1 MTTTTTTASAI
12 GSLPEDIMSQQ
23 LQHHL
28 TSSEGAQQKDSDEP
42 LHSPDPETIRKRY
55 ESMSFDEM
63 QQQMAESYRQL
74 SEVLGNRVSTPSAAS
89 SSSSSSSSSSDNNT
103 TADTIYNVPDSD
115 DEYTVME
122 RTDLDDAT
130 KRTKMNKV
138 FSRAA
143 SGGDV
148 AKVTQ
153 LLKDERFSPYIDID
167 AKDEDG
173 ATPLIY
179 AACFGK
185 VEIAQMLLEAGAKTD
200 IQDSS
205 GWSALMWATT
215 NNHNNLVKVLLEHG
229 ASSHTRS
236 AKGRTVYDFVNTEN
250 QKIVEILATNPRD
263 SMSSTSSVFG
273 RVTAAASSS
282 MSSASSNAGDLDFYY
297 QSTVE
302 GYDTFMAE
310 EAERRQELLKTA
322 MALVGNDSDLGSSDD
337 EQDDDNDSNTDYD
350 NGQDDDLDDDMENEF
365 YWDKCLPDQMFVFSG
380 DNLSHILDTMITHVK
395 LPMETRQEICVP
407 ANVVFLSARFA
418 HYFSSSELLQEVLE
432 GALSRMSKVTKE
444 NANNVHALSFWMSN
458 LAQLL
463 YYLKK
468 DTGLV
473 VATAEYQLRL
483 SEMIS
488 ETYTMLILDTE
499 RRILKVLGPA
509 MLESEQIP
517 GMEDVDFV
525 DDWQRFFRRSAS
537 RRSVILSQESVQ
549 MRRHTST
556 PAHGGIVSPQSV
568 TSLLSTTF
576 YVLQTYEVHPTIII
590 QALAQLFHF
599 MSCELFNRILTNKKL
614 LSRSKALQIR
624 MNLSYV
630 EDWIR
635 HNHLPSSLLSYLSPS
650 VQLLQLLQCLSQLTD
665 FESFVH
671 TVKKFDTLNNLQ
683 IKRCIVN
690 YRYEVNEKR
699 LPDEI
704 KEYVIQLADD
714 TVRYRQ
720 KRSSLRRSRT
730 CYSSRPLSR
739 VNSMQRSLSRPES
752 MSSLVGSLIS
762 SVGISSSN
770 SLPPSMPSTPTT
782 EELPVAI
789 PAAAAAKPAA
799 AIESDTDED
808 DDDNDEIREIR
819 DTKFMLP
826 FSVPSTTRMVSTNGW
841 APDNSKERLS
851 VPVIPEKWMEKLD
864 TDNYAP
870 M

>member
-1 MTTTTTTASAI
+1 
-12 GSLPEDIMSQQ
+12 
-23 LQHHL
+23 
-28 TSSEGAQQKDSDEP
+28 
-42 LHSPDPETIRKRY
+42 
-55 ESMSFDEM
+55 
-63 QQQMAESYRQL
+63 MAESYRQL
-74 SEVLGNRVSTPSAAS
+74 SEVLGNRVSTPSATS
-89 SSSSSSSSSSDNNT
+89 SENADN
-103 TADTIYNVPDSD
+103 
-115 DEYTVME
+115 DENDEQAVID
-122 RTDLDDAT
+122 RADLDDNA

-143 SGGDV
+143 SGGNV
-148 AKVTQ
+148 AQVTQ
-153 LLKDERFSPYIDID
+153 LLNDDRYRPYIDID
-167 AKDEDG
+167 AKDDDG

-185 VEIAQMLLEAGAKTD
+185 VEIAKVLLEAGAKTD

-215 NNHNNLVKVLLEHG
+215 NNHDALVKVLLEHG
-229 ASSHTRS
+229 ASSQTKS
-236 AKGRTVYDFVNTEN
+236 AKGRTVFDFVNTEN

-263 SMSSTSSVFG
+263 SISSTSSIFG
-273 RVTAAASSS
+273 RVA
-282 MSSASSNAGDLDFYY
+282 SSASSNAGDLDFYY

-302 GYDTFMAE
+302 NYDNFMVE
-310 EAERRQELLKTA
+310 EAERRQKLLETA
-322 MALVGNDSDLGSSDD
+322 MALVGNDSGLGVSDD
-337 EQDDDNDSNTDYD
+337 ELDYDGSNDDD
-350 NGQDDDLDDDMENEF
+350 DDDDGDADIENEF
-365 YWDKCLPDQMFVFSG
+365 CWDKCMPDQMFVFGG
-380 DNLSHILDTMITHVK
+380 DDLEHILDTMITNVK
-395 LPMETRQEICVP
+395 LPLETRQEICVP

-444 NANNVHALSFWMSN
+444 NASNVHALAFWMSN
-458 LAQLL
+458 FVQLL

-488 ETYTMLILDTE
+488 ETYTMLIVDAE
-499 RRILKVLGPA
+499 RRILKVLGGA

-525 DDWQRFFRRSAS
+525 DDWQRFFRRNAN
-537 RRSVILSQESVQ
+537 RRSVVMSHESVQ
-549 MRRHTST
+549 MRRHAST
-556 PAHGGIVSPQSV
+556 PAMAGIVSPQNV

-590 QALAQLFHF
+590 QVLAQLFHF
-599 MSCELFNRILTNKKL
+599 MSCEVFNRLLTNKKL

-635 HNHLPSSLLSYLSPS
+635 HNKLPSSLLTYLSPT

-671 TVKKFDTLNNLQ
+671 TVKKFDTLNTLQ

-699 LPDEI
+699 VPEDI
-704 KEYVIQLADD
+704 KEYVVQLADD
-714 TVRYRQ
+714 AVRYKQ
-720 KRSSLRRSRT
+720 KRTSLRRSRT
-730 CYSSRPLSR
+730 SYATKPISR
-739 VNSMQRSLSRPES
+739 VNSMRRSLSRPES
-752 MSSLVGSLIS
+752 MSSLVGSFIS
-762 SVGISSSN
+762 SVASV
-770 SLPPSMPSTPTT
+770 PSTMPSTPTS
-782 EELPVAI
+782 EELPQVPCKFEAHV
-789 PAAAAAKPAA
+789 
-799 AIESDTDED
+799 IESDDESD
-808 DDDNDEIREIR
+808 DDDISEIR

-826 FSVPSTTRMVSTNGW
+826 FSVPTTAHMVSTNGW

-851 VPVIPEKWMEKLD
+851 VPVIPENWMEKLD
-864 TDNYAP
+864 KDNYAD

>member
-1 MTTTTTTASAI
+1 MATTTTKEPSVI
-12 GSLPEDIMSQQ
+12 GSLTEDMINP
-23 LQHHL
+23 
-28 TSSEGAQQKDSDEP
+28 TSTFDNNNNDDDMN
-42 LHSPDPETIRKRY
+42 PDPDMIRKRY

-74 SEVLGNRVSTPSAAS
+74 SQVLGHRVSTPSTDNQTTTTS
-89 SSSSSSSSSSDNNT
+89 SSSSTFDM
-103 TADTIYNVPDSD
+103 SD
-115 DEYTVME
+115 DNDEHTIME
-122 RTDLDDAT
+122 RHDVDDAT

-143 SGGDV
+143 SGGNVD
-148 AKVTQ
+148 KVTQ
-153 LLKDERFSPYIDID
+153 LLKDPQYRSFIDID

-185 VEIAQMLLEAGAKTD
+185 VEIAQLLLEAGAKTD

-215 NNHNNLVKVLLEHG
+215 NNHDNLVKVLLDHG
-229 ASSHTRS
+229 ASSNTRS

-250 QKIVEILATNPRD
+250 QKIVEILATNPNPRD
-263 SMSSTSSVFG
+263 SMSSTSSIFG
-273 RVTAAASSS
+273 RVAPSST

-302 GYDTFMAE
+302 GYDHFMAE
-310 EAERRQELLKTA
+310 DAERRQKLLETA
-322 MALVGNDSDLGSSDD
+322 MALVGNDSSLLLDSDNELED
-337 EQDDDNDSNTDYD
+337 DNNNDDDNE
-350 NGQDDDLDDDMENEF
+350 DDDDDYDDDMENEF

-380 DNLSHILDTMITHVK
+380 DNLSHILDTMITNVK

-418 HYFSSSELLQEVLE
+418 HYFSSAELLQEVLD
-432 GALSRMSKVTKE
+432 GALSRMSQATKE
-444 NANNVHALSFWMSN
+444 NANNVQALSFWMSN

-525 DDWQRFFRRSAS
+525 DDWQRFFRRSAAS
-537 RRSVILSQESVQ
+537 RRSAILTQDHSIQ
-549 MRRHTST
+549 MRRHAST
-556 PAHGGIVSPQSV
+556 PVQGANNNKGTPSPQSV
-568 TSLLSTTF
+568 TSVLSTTF
-576 YVLQTYEVHPTIII
+576 YVLQSYEVHPTIII
-590 QALAQLFHF
+590 QVLAQLFHF

-635 HNHLPSSLLSYLSPS
+635 HNRLPSSLLSYLSPS

-683 IKRCIVN
+683 MKRCIVN

-699 LPDEI
+699 LPDDI
-704 KEYVIQLADD
+704 KEYVIQLAND

-730 CYSSRPLSR
+730 CYSARPLSR

-770 SLPPSMPSTPTT
+770 SLPPSMPATPTT
-782 EELPVAI
+782 EELPAI
-789 PAAAAAKPAA
+789 PTPLTKTEKPQAAPVF
-799 AIESDTDED
+799 ESDDDDD
-808 DDDNDEIREIR
+808 DDDNDEINEIR

-826 FSVPSTTRMVSTNGW
+826 FSVPTTTRMVSTNGW

-864 TDNYAP
+864 TTNYASATD